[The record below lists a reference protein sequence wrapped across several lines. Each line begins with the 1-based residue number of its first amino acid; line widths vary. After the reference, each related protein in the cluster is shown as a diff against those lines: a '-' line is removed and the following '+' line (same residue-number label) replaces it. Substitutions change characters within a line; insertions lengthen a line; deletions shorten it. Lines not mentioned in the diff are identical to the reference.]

1 MADTAGKRS
10 TARPAARSGTRRK
23 EEPTRE
29 QQKVLNAYYVNPNAA
44 QVARDLGVS
53 ERNVCRIRDTF
64 QEQLQDRWV
73 RADAEEQ
80 SQADARRR
88 RVDEWIDAGLDRAM
102 QELDALLESPNESI
116 RLRVARQWIE
126 WALRAA
132 NRRVA
137 GDVFTVLDEL
147 ASAHAQE
154 LRERLDADP
163 PAAEQEGNAA

>member
-10 TARPAARSGTRRK
+10 TATPAARSGTRRK

-29 QQKVLNAYYVNPNAA
+29 QQKVLDAYYDNQNAA

-53 ERNVCRIRDTF
+53 ERNVRRIRDSF
-64 QEQLQDRWV
+64 EEQLQERWG
-73 RADAEEQ
+73 RRDAEEQ
-80 SQADARRR
+80 AQADARRG

-102 QELDALLESPNESI
+102 HELDALLESQNESI

-132 NRRVA
+132 NRGVA

-147 ASAHAQE
+147 ASAHAHE
-154 LRERLDADP
+154 LRERLGANP
-163 PAAEQEGNAA
+163 PADEQEGNAA

>member
-10 TARPAARSGTRRK
+10 TGTPAARSGTRRE

-29 QQKVLNAYYVNPNAA
+29 QQKVLNAYCENPNAA

-53 ERNVCRIRDTF
+53 ERNVRRIRDTF

-73 RADAEEQ
+73 RADVEEQ
-80 SQADARRR
+80 SQADARSR

-132 NRRVA
+132 DRRVA

-154 LRERLDADP
+154 LRERLGANP
-163 PAAEQEGNAA
+163 PADEQEGDAA

>member
-1 MADTAGKRS
+1 M
-10 TARPAARSGTRRK
+10 
-23 EEPTRE
+23 
-29 QQKVLNAYYVNPNAA
+29 
-44 QVARDLGVS
+44 
-53 ERNVCRIRDTF
+53 
-64 QEQLQDRWV
+64 V

-80 SQADARRR
+80 SQADARGR

-102 QELDALLESPNESI
+102 QEVDALLESPNESI

-154 LRERLDADP
+154 LRERLGANP
-163 PAAEQEGNAA
+163 PADEQEGNAA